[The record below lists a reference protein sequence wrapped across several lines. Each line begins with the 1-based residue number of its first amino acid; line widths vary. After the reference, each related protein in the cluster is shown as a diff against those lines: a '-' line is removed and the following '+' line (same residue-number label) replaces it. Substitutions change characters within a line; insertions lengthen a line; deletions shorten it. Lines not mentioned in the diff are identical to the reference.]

1 MSKVHWTGFV
11 PPSLSL
17 PCTCMRVYGVVR
29 SLSASLLLVSCWKAG
44 STVHCSVPLAF
55 VVVDFLLLILLFVL
69 LPFLLPGGHMR
80 VEPKLL
86 VYTVQTNWIG
96 RLQRKKEPAI
106 YCNAFALSPSLL
118 LYHNDNDKR
127 REI

>member
-1 MSKVHWTGFV
+1 
-11 PPSLSL
+11 
-17 PCTCMRVYGVVR
+17 MRVYGVVR

-106 YCNAFALSPSLL
+106 YCNAFALSHPCFYITTTTISEGKSDHAKDHRPGIILPNQL
-118 LYHNDNDKR
+118 FHS
-127 REI
+127 